1 MSRLTTREV
10 AAAALFAAL
19 IAVSA
24 FVAVP
29 VGSVP
34 FTLQVYVV
42 LLTGLVLG
50 ATGRAR

>member
-1 MSRLTTREV
+1 M
-10 AAAALFAAL
+10 
-19 IAVSA
+19 AVSA

-50 ATGRAR
+50 VLTHDGVVRQRIGV